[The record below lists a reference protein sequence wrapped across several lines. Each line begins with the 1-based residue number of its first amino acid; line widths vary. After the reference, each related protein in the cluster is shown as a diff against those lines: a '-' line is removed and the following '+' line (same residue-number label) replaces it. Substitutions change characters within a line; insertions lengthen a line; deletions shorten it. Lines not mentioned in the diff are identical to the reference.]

1 MVFSEQID
9 GRTDIDACANA
20 CNSIGTCWGFYFDTS
35 KCTIWKEPTA
45 RSSVE
50 GMGFETYD
58 ASASYAKCLDT
69 DDATTTTTF
78 EYEPSTTF
86 ADSPYWGSWSQ
97 WSDCSVDCGSGLQT
111 RSRECIGE
119 QCDGD
124 SSETQQCTLEP
135 CDDDTTTGG
144 CQESDDV
151 PGYEEILGSGMRFI
165 PYGFSEQVT
174 APTDID
180 ACANACN
187 LIGTCWGF
195 YFDMAICTIW
205 KEPNAR
211 TSVEAMGFETYDA
224 SASYAKC
231 PDTDDAT
238 TTTTFEYEPSTTFA
252 APEQCKSWCN
262 SHTAHWILK
271 CNFDMCGGCSE
282 CDLSYNQK
290 SNCMNWCNAHASPWI
305 PTKCGWEK
313 CA

>member
-1 MVFSEQID
+1 MRIFLIALLFA
-9 GRTDIDACANA
+9 I
-20 CNSIGTCWGFYFDTS
+20 
-35 KCTIWKEPTA
+35 
-45 RSSVE
+45 
-50 GMGFETYD
+50 
-58 ASASYAKCLDT
+58 SYAQT
-69 DDATTTTTF
+69 DRRLLG
-78 EYEPSTTF
+78 YGYSTE
-86 ADSPYWGSWSQ
+86 AP
-97 WSDCSVDCGSGLQT
+97 
-111 RSRECIGE
+111 
-119 QCDGD
+119 
-124 SSETQQCTLEP
+124 P
-135 CDDDTTTGG
+135 GG
-144 CQESDDV
+144 CLESDDV

-211 TSVEAMGFETYDA
+211 GSVEAMGFETYDA

-313 CA
+313 CAGCFECMD